1 MNTDENNVVQLD
13 AWPEAT
19 PEVEMTKEEYDTA
32 MEELLNQVE
41 FDNLG
46 RTIAGVLEL
55 LLARAVN
62 DGAFYLLTDNEDGIT
77 IVAANADA
85 DTIRNLMPDN
95 FKAWDDIETP
105 DEDVPP
111 FDTNR
116 DPGDEQ
122 DEPAPAS

>member
-1 MNTDENNVVQLD
+1 MNTDDNNVVQLD

-116 DPGDEQ
+116 DSGDEQ